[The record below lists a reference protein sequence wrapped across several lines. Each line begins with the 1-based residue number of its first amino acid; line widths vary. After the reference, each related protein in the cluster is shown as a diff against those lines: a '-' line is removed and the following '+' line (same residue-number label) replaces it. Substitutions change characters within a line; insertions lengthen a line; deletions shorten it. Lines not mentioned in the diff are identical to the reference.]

1 MENNKSY
8 HDWLFEESEEEK
20 NIHAEIDAEQARHE
34 ATEECARH
42 KNKLDEL
49 FKKLIEASKR
59 RRQNGRAKARER
71 KLIREPK
78 KVDLE
83 AFKRE
88 NEERYRKQF
97 EGYPEPLKAAITAYN
112 NLDEEAKKVFQRD
125 TWAYHNEY
133 DDYQNPQTT
142 KKDLCDLLEIL
153 VQTTI
158 DFIDERGLKDI
169 DAIGF
174 SADALQ
180 VSAKHGEWTPATDA
194 SIHAYG
200 MDTVKGSDGRE
211 YTVEKRIGEYM

>member
-20 NIHAEIDAEQARHE
+20 KIHAEIEAEQERHEKTEEYARH
-34 ATEECARH
+34 H
-42 KNKLDEL
+42 NKLDEL
-49 FKKLIEASKR
+49 FKKLIEASKKR
-59 RRQNGRAKARER
+59 RENGRAKARER

-125 TWAYHNEY
+125 TWVYHNEY
-133 DDYQNPQTT
+133 DEYPNPQTT

-158 DFIDERGLKDI
+158 DFIDSVPTPCKFQRNTGNGLRRLMLP
-169 DAIGF
+169 F
-174 SADALQ
+174 MRT
-180 VSAKHGEWTPATDA
+180 EW
-194 SIHAYG
+194 I
-200 MDTVKGSDGRE
+200 R
-211 YTVEKRIGEYM
+211 